1 MRGPQRGASPTLVAL
16 ARCKKIALVGVQ
28 ARDLLCL
35 FGYQSA
41 LVRPQACRR
50 EFTVA
55 LQNCNNQPLL
65 LLSRPRT
72 RRPRV
77 LSRGKQGNGSQL
89 TRGEVSP

>member
-1 MRGPQRGASPTLVAL
+1 MRGPQRGASRTRAAL
-16 ARCKKIALVGVQ
+16 ARCKKVALVGVQ

-41 LVRPQACRR
+41 VVRPQPPRR

-55 LQNCNNQPLL
+55 LQKCNNQPLVL
-65 LLSRPRT
+65 LPRPRT